1 MKASLNGVPNLSV
14 RDGWWYEGYNGAN
27 GWAIGDG
34 PGAYSPEEEDKA
46 DAEALYR
53 LLEKKIVPL
62 YYNRDRDG
70 VPHDWIRVVKEAIR
84 SVVPNFCARRMLKEY
99 TNQIYL
105 PATLSLKQERL
116 E

>member
-46 DAEALYR
+46 DAEALYC

-70 VPHDWIRVVKEAIR
+70 VPHAWIRVVKEAIR

-99 TNQIYL
+99 TNLIYL
-105 PATLSLKQERL
+105 PATLSLKHERL